1 MTDKK
6 VADPEWYKL
15 TGKGLQISGRPS
27 WDEYEEEFIKWAAI
41 HRASAFAIGDLLVY
55 GERRWGET
63 YAQVSAVTTLAPEYL
78 YNVKYVCEKVP
89 FSRRNENLSFSH
101 HQAVASIKEQ
111 GVQSAWLTIA
121 ETYDMTRDELRETIA
136 TGKSPTGYMSSL
148 RSGLQEVPEQVVIDP
163 PGLDL
168 HDIVV
173 VYIRA
178 RRDGDPIAEEE
189 AYEKMKGLV
198 KEHL

>member
-1 MTDKK
+1 MSDKE
-6 VADPEWYKL
+6 VANPEWYKL

-89 FSRRNENLSFSH
+89 FNRRHENLSFSH
-101 HQAVASIKEQ
+101 HQAVASIKEPKEQ
-111 GVQSAWLTIA
+111 TKWLA
-121 ETYDMTRDELRETIA
+121 AANMYDMTRDELRKEISKGISA
-136 TGKSPTGYMSSL
+136 HDYVSL
-148 RSGLQEVPEQVVIDP
+148 RLEDGEVPEQVVIDP